1 MRLIPKGTLLFSFKL
16 TIGKMAFAG
25 TDLYTNEAIAALF
38 PKDSSLDTKFLQF
51 SLKFIDPSSGSS
63 HAVKG
68 KTLNRNGLREI
79 RIPLPPLPE
88 QKRIAATLTEKLA
101 AVEQARKASETR
113 LEAARALP
121 AAYLREVLEAK
132 GKTLPDGW
140 RWVALGDVCTVNPR
154 RPVIER
160 DDSELTAFVPM
171 EAIDAV
177 TGSMDSS
184 NKRPYID
191 VKKGYTY
198 FEEGDVVFSK
208 ITPCMQNGKHAIA
221 CNLIDGMAFG
231 TTEFHVVRPTSDI
244 IADWIHL
251 YLRQPEVLH
260 DAEQHFTGAVGQRRV
275 PSSFL
280 EELEIPLPPLHEQKQ
295 IAADLTG
302 KFANVEQIKDTATE
316 QSSAIESLP
325 ASLLRQAFS
334 GAL

>member
-101 AVEQARKASETR
+101 AVEQARKASEAR

-121 AAYLREVLEAK
+121 AAYLREVFEAK
-132 GKTLPDGW
+132 GKTLPQGW
-140 RWVALGDVCTVNPR
+140 RWATLGEVATYINGKAFKPSDWVNNGLRIIRIENLNNPSADYNHFYGEVEEKYLVCNGNLLVSWSASLDAFIWHRGDAVLNQHIFK
-154 RPVIER
+154 VIENP
-160 DDSELTAFVPM
+160 EIV
-171 EAIDAV
+171 
-177 TGSMDSS
+177 
-184 NKRPYID
+184 NK
-191 VKKGYTY
+191 TY
-198 FEEGDVVFSK
+198 LYFALKEVMQEIRNQTHGATMKHINKPDFE
-208 ITPCMQNGKHAIA
+208 
-221 CNLIDGMAFG
+221 
-231 TTEFHVVRPTSDI
+231 
-244 IADWIHL
+244 
-251 YLRQPEVLH
+251 
-260 DAEQHFTGAVGQRRV
+260 
-275 PSSFL
+275 SF
-280 EELEIPLPPLHEQKQ
+280 EIPLPPLPEQKE

-316 QSSAIESLP
+316 QSSAIKSLP